1 MASTTRL
8 TPESL
13 KGQLAAY
20 EAQYGITSSDFLE
33 RYQAG
38 KMGDARDVMHW
49 AWLCSVAV
57 KLGVLP
63 ARVPNTPMSA

>member
-13 KGQLAAY
+13 QQELVTFEEHY
-20 EAQYGITSSDFLE
+20 RLTSAEFLE

-38 KMGDARDVMHW
+38 KMGDSRDVMRW
-49 AWLCSVAV
+49 AWLCSVAL
-57 KLGVLP
+57 KLGLF
-63 ARVPNTPMSA
+63 ASNETKTP